1 MGRLLKKEGKRS
13 QDGEKEWLRTC
24 TSCKDSKINS
34 TFVLHFKVA
43 ANLILLIS
51 FFV

>member
-1 MGRLLKKEGKRS
+1 MGKGLKEENEGS
-13 QDGEKEWLRTC
+13 QGGEKEWLRTC